1 MIKKIKFGSTLTALI
16 LFALPWVDIQC
27 SKESMATQSGLQVI
41 YGGASLSDEMKNLED
56 EAQESDD
63 SGESAGFAPLVLL
76 ALLAVSGAAY
86 YSYISLFKGGERAQL
101 LSSVLPAVALV
112 LLLFQLMIG
121 FPVKNKMIEEMSD
134 SSSEVQSDDEFDA
147 LGESMAAAM
156 MANIRVKTTPLFYL
170 ELLALGIPT
179 LILANGMID
188 KYRRTEQN
196 VNASP

>member
-27 SKESMATQSGLQVI
+27 SKESMVTQSGLQVI
-41 YGGASLSDEMKNLED
+41 YGGASLSDEMKNLGDGAE
-56 EAQESDD
+56 ESDG

-76 ALLAVSGAAY
+76 ALLAVLGAAY

-101 LSSVLPAVALV
+101 LSTVLPAVALV

-147 LGESMAAAM
+147 LGESIAAAM
-156 MANIRVKTTPLFYL
+156 MANIRVKTTPFFYL
-170 ELLALGIPT
+170 ELLALAIPT

-188 KYRRTEQN
+188 KYKRTEQN